1 MAFPRFSETIRLGLG
16 PTMDGT
22 ILTASTG
29 PLGVAPQPSAAHE
42 RECLSNHNTSFPGS
56 TPQPGRRGPTAA
68 WDTHGLSVHKQGG
81 ALGAGREH
89 LRGADELG
97 ADPPQVVS
105 KVTGRVTGQEAE
117 PFLNILKGKI
127 IPVCKGRALT

>member
-1 MAFPRFSETIRLGLG
+1 MNVS
-16 PTMDGT
+16 
-22 ILTASTG
+22 ASQT
-29 PLGVAPQPSAAHE
+29 
-42 RECLSNHNTSFPGS
+42 NHNTSFPGS